1 MSIHTA
7 YIFIRQHNGI
17 FIEGIDGQILECIER
32 YFSINN
38 PKRLNL
44 NGVTVCNYTDMGG
57 NEEKNIKDPSRVTVK
72 CEFRTIK
79 NMAEIVSLS
88 QKNFLYL
95 LHVVPLMSN
104 AII

>member
-72 CEFRTIK
+72 CEFRTIIK
-79 NMAEIVSLS
+79 NMVRLS
-88 QKNFLYL
+88 KDRQTFSIYCMLS
-95 LHVVPLMSN
+95 P
-104 AII
+104 